1 MAERAGI
8 RAAEPFR
15 SAAREARRGAERVD
29 LYCVRAF
36 LGMRRFRQ
44 LDNWIA
50 GTIPIESERHGN
62 AIRALDDGTHG
73 GMGNG
78 TRGETEKTS
87 RTEDGTEI
95 ACSNDVNNVLNFQ
108 FD

>member
-1 MAERAGI
+1 MRDAGW
-8 RAAEPFR
+8 
-15 SAAREARRGAERVD
+15 GAGRVD

-50 GTIPIESERHGN
+50 GTIPIESGHHGN
-62 AIRALDDGTHG
+62 ATRTLDDGTHG